1 MRLSCAV
8 LTCFAL
14 WTGFAVAAEPKEDRC
29 VVLISVDGLAGFYF
43 DDPKA
48 EMPTIRELARNGARA
63 SGITCSFPT
72 VTWPNHTTL
81 VTGANPGKHGVIGND
96 YLDRATAKKVQ
107 LLTDPLYD
115 KEQIVKIP
123 TIYDAAHEAGYKTAG
138 VLWPASRN
146 AKTLDWSVP
155 DMVDNGWKEYGT
167 PSWLEELRKAGLP
180 VDSHGAWCKDK
191 VCGVM
196 RDWLYA
202 RMADHV
208 IRTHAPQLALVHFIE
223 LDHTQ
228 HAYGPQTPEAYWA
241 VSQADQRVKD
251 VVDSVKRS
259 KYADRTTIIV
269 ASDHGFRPI
278 EKDIRPNVLFKK
290 ELAEGAAADA
300 LPAVKSVAQGGGCMI
315 YILDRS
321 RKAELAAK
329 VRGAFQKMEGV
340 AAVVEQPDF
349 AKYGLAAPEQ
359 DKNSPDLWLSAESG
373 YCFTDSV
380 EGEDPIV
387 PRAAKGGTHGYLPD
401 QADLYGTLVLSGH
414 GIRSGVELGHV
425 RNLDVAPTIARLLK
439 VELPTA
445 EGVVLKAALAE

>member
-1 MRLSCAV
+1 MRSSCALV
-8 LTCFAL
+8 TCFAL
-14 WTGFAVAAEPKEDRC
+14 WTGIAVGAEPKEDRC

-48 EMPTIRELARNGARA
+48 EMPTIRELAKNGARA

-72 VTWPNHTTL
+72 VTWPNHTTI
-81 VTGANPGKHGVIGND
+81 VTGANPAKHGVLGND
-96 YLDRATAKKVQ
+96 YLDRATGKKIQ

-115 KEQIVKIP
+115 KEEIVKVP
-123 TIYDAAHEAGYKTAG
+123 TIYDAAHKAGYQTAG
-138 VLWPASRN
+138 VLWPASRS

-167 PSWLEELRKAGLP
+167 PALLDELRAAGLP

-202 RMADHV
+202 RVADH
-208 IRTHAPQLALVHFIE
+208 IIQKHSPQLVLVHFIE

-251 VVDSVKRS
+251 VVESVKRS
-259 KYADRTTIIV
+259 KYADKTTIIV

-290 ELAEGAAADA
+290 EAVSTAASA
-300 LPAVKSVAQGGGCMI
+300 PSVKSVAQGGGCMV
-315 YILDRS
+315 YILDAA
-321 RKAELAAK
+321 KKEELIGK
-329 VRGAFQKMEGV
+329 VRGAFQKVEGV
-340 AAVVEQPDF
+340 AAIVEQKDF
-349 AKYGLAAPEQ
+349 AKYGVAAPEQ
-359 DKNSPDLWLSAESG
+359 DKNAPDLWLSAESG
-373 YCFTDSV
+373 YCFTDSA
-380 EGEDPIV
+380 EGEDLVV
-387 PRAAKGGTHGYLPD
+387 PRTAKGGTHGYLPD
-401 QADLYGTLVLSGH
+401 QKDLYGTLVLSGY
-414 GIRSGVELGHV
+414 GIQSGVQLGHV
-425 RNLDVAPTIARLLK
+425 RNLDIAPTIARMLK

-445 EGVVLKAALAE
+445 DGVVLDAAFAK